1 MGIESAYNEIL
12 KKLEHFNKKEFK
24 VLAALG
30 IQFTFLL
37 ALSAF
42 FVFTLIEAAANSNS
56 IVRTIFFILFMLIV
70 IVSMI
75 ALFVIPLL
83 KYFKILGKPDFNLT
97 AKKVG
102 ERFPEVKDELL
113 NALQLNSIPDKN
125 IYSSNLISAAFI
137 RIYEKVKPINFDSA
151 IKFDKA
157 KNLLF
162 YAAGSFSFCF
172 ADVLYNSWFK
182 SRIYTD

>member
-1 MGIESAYNEIL
+1 M
-12 KKLEHFNKKEFK
+12 
-24 VLAALG
+24 
-30 IQFTFLL
+30 
-37 ALSAF
+37 
-42 FVFTLIEAAANSNS
+42 
-56 IVRTIFFILFMLIV
+56 
-70 IVSMI
+70 
-75 ALFVIPLL
+75 L

-137 RIYEKVKPINFDSA
+137 RIYEKVKPVNFDSA
-151 IKFDKA
+151 IKFDKV

-162 YAAGSFSFCF
+162 YAAGSLVI
-172 ADVLYNSWFK
+172 VLLMYITIPGLKAASNRLVNFNKEFVTPPKFTFEVSPGNTQVTK
-182 SRIYTD
+182 GRMYK